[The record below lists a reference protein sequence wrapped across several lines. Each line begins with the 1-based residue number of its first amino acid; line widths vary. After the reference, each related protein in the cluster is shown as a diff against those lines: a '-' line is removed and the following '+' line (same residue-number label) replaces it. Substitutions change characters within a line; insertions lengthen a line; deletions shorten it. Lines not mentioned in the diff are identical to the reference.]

1 MMNDDTKR
9 GIAIALLAL
18 YKDID
23 EQHER
28 HIAIKD
34 YNPIAAIQAKKHRY
48 ACDWCN
54 QSRDMVMRVQDELC

>member
-1 MMNDDTKR
+1 MMNADTKR
-9 GIAIALLAL
+9 GIAIALLAIH
-18 YKDID
+18 KDID

-48 ACDWCN
+48 DCDWCKPV
-54 QSRDMVMRVQDELC
+54 REMAMRVQDELC